1 MNNKVLSTYSPSTK
15 NATYSYNILNGLTVD
30 VDVTNNPYDLPLDRL
45 FQMAAR
51 INKKRSFLFVSKVLG
66 KHLPISP
73 SLSLLTGQLLA
84 ARYMKTIFHFTH
96 PYEEVMVQAIL
107 NGQVEEQEFKTM
119 NQFSYRLPN
128 KTVWIGFAETATALG
143 HSVFHSFKNAV
154 YYHTTREEIA
164 ELNSLINFEEEHSHA
179 TSHRSYISEE
189 LLNNDHSVVLVD
201 DEMTTGKT
209 SLNIIESIQSRFPRK
224 NYTIM
229 SLLDWRS
236 DEHKEAYFQ
245 MEEKWGIKIDVI
257 SLVSGLIDVT
267 DEAILPLE
275 NDVNRDEE
283 AVYGEVVTVVPE
295 VSAEGHMY
303 TTVVEEESRSYPS
316 RYLTGTGRFGIED
329 DEEEKQSVF
338 IERLGT
344 QLKSIRKG
352 KNVLCLGTG
361 EFMYIPMR
369 VAAEM
374 GEGIVFQS
382 TTRSP
387 IFPANKEDYA
397 IHSKFAFLNP
407 EQPNQKNF
415 FYNISPAQYDEIFLF
430 FERPLPTEQ
439 SEEFVKLLSTLA
451 SKVFVVYTSKVGISH
466 QKSIPS
472 YDEEG
477 YMVKGSYSERDA
489 VFLLKDISHVA
500 LESSNEVREN
510 AIQSGTHYSE
520 MLPIEYKP
528 TDSYLKLFHAS
539 LLEYKEKIA
548 LSVAVVAEQIL
559 KNRGEKVILASLAR
573 AGTPIGILIK
583 RYLAFQYG
591 LDVPHYSISIIRGR
605 GLDQNAL
612 AYISKKHPG
621 GVLQFVDGWTG
632 KGAIKKELIRSTKLL
647 DERYSIEID
656 DHLAV
661 LADPGYCA
669 DVYGTREDFMIPSA
683 CLNSTV
689 SGLVSRTVLSDRWIN
704 ESDFHGAK
712 FYDELEKDDLSNYYI
727 EQITNEFSIIS
738 NLVPQTLI
746 SLAAGYEEMDWR
758 GLEQIKSI
766 QIDFGITDINMV
778 KPGVGE
784 TTRVLLRRIP
794 WKILVKDL
802 QDPNLK
808 HIFHLAK
815 ERNVPVELY
824 EDMSYSCCGLIKT
837 IEQEPS
843 Q

>member
-1 MNNKVLSTYSPSTK
+1 MNNKVLSIYSPSAK
-15 NATYSYNILNGLTVD
+15 KDSYSYNILKGLTVD
-30 VDVTNNPYDLPLDRL
+30 IDVTNNLYDLPLDRL

-66 KHLPISP
+66 KHLPVSP

-84 ARYMKTIFHFTH
+84 AKFMKSTFNTNH
-96 PYEEVMVQAIL
+96 PYEEMMVQSIL
-107 NGQVEEQEFKTM
+107 DGRVAEQEFRKL
-119 NQFSYRLPN
+119 NRFSYPLPE

-143 HSVFHSFKNAV
+143 HSVFRSFKNAV

-164 ELNSLINFEEEHSHA
+164 ELVSLINFEEEHSHA
-179 TSHRSYISEE
+179 TSHRSYVSEE
-189 LLNNDHSVVLVD
+189 MLNNENPVVLVD

-209 SLNIIESIQSRFPRK
+209 SLNIIESIQLRFPRK
-224 NYTIM
+224 KYTVI

-236 DEHKEAYFQ
+236 DEHKEAYFR
-245 MEEKWGIKIDVI
+245 MEDQWGIEIDVI
-257 SLVSGLIDVT
+257 SLVSGTIEVA
-267 DEAILPLE
+267 DESILSLE
-275 NDVNRDEE
+275 NEE
-283 AVYGEVVTVVPE
+283 PRVEEFAQGEVVSILPE
-295 VSAEGHMY
+295 ESAEGHLY
-303 TTVVEEESRSYPS
+303 TTLVEGESRSYPT
-316 RYLTGTGRFGIED
+316 RYLKGTGRFGLED
-329 DEEEKQSVF
+329 YEEENQSAF
-338 IERLGT
+338 IERLGA
-344 QLKSIRKG
+344 QLNSIRKG
-352 KNVLCLGTG
+352 ENVLCLGTG

-374 GEGIVFQS
+374 GEGVVFQS

-387 IFPANKEDYA
+387 IYPANKVGYA
-397 IHSKFAFLNP
+397 IHSKFAFVNP
-407 EQPNQKNF
+407 EHSNQMNF
-415 FYNISPAQYDEIFLF
+415 FYNIDPGQYDEIFLF
-430 FERPLPTEQ
+430 FERPLLTEQ
-439 SEEFVKLLSTLA
+439 SEELIKVLSSLTK
-451 SKVFVVYTSKVGISH
+451 KVFVVYTSKERTSKKNSLH
-466 QKSIPS
+466 LYEK
-472 YDEEG
+472 EG
-477 YMVKGSYSERDA
+477 YMVKGSYSEEDA

-528 TDSYLKLFHAS
+528 SDSYLKLFHAS
-539 LLEYKEKIA
+539 LIEYKEKIA

-559 KNRGEKVILASLAR
+559 KNRGENVILASLAR

-591 LDVPHYSISIIRGR
+591 LNVPHYSISIIRGR
-605 GLDQNAL
+605 GLDENAL

-632 KGAIKKELIRSTKLL
+632 KGAIKKELIRSTGLL
-647 DERYSIEID
+647 ANEYSIEID
-656 DHLAV
+656 DNLAV

-689 SGLVSRTVLSDRWIN
+689 SGLVSRTVLNDHWIN

-712 FYDELEKDDLSNYYI
+712 YYDELEEADLSNYYI
-727 EQITNEFSIIS
+727 QQITNEFPAISKFVPETLQSIS
-738 NLVPQTLI
+738 E
-746 SLAAGYEEMDWR
+746 GYVEMDWR

-766 QIDFGITDINMV
+766 QIDFEISDINMI

-784 TTRVLLRRIP
+784 TTRVLLRRVP

-815 ERNVPVELY
+815 ERNVPVESY
-824 EDMSYSCCGLIKT
+824 QHMSYSCCGLIRT
-837 IEQEPS
+837 IEQEQS